1 MDEDNSSAFAT
12 DSASQLDV
20 LGHDSHALGVDGAK
34 IRILEQTDQVGLGRF
49 LQTEED
55 HRNKLESLRRGKT
68 SQYYTREPRMLYL
81 QGADGR

>member
-34 IRILEQTDQVGLGRF
+34 IRVLEQTDQVGLGRF
-49 LQTEED
+49 LQTEDD
-55 HRNKLESLRRGKT
+55 HRNKLESLRRGET

-81 QGADGR
+81 QGANGR